1 MRPKRERQMS
11 AQAVESFSSNL
22 DLNDNHGIH
31 ESSDNDNI
39 YMPEP
44 DDPDES
50 GTEEKKNDEGK
61 GVATDPKKKRM
72 MKKK

>member
-11 AQAVESFSSNL
+11 TQAVESFLSKL
-22 DLNDNHGIH
+22 DLNNNHGIH
-31 ESSDNDNI
+31 ESSDVIDNDNI

-44 DDPDES
+44 DEPEEA

-61 GVATDPKKKRM
+61 GVATDPKK
-72 MKKK
+72 